1 MPKRD
6 LLRGYKDNAEVTA
19 ETVLEDGWYR
29 TGDLGYIDENGFL
42 VVFDRLKDIIKY
54 NGYVHLLGKRS
65 KTPTNIRSFA
75 SRFQVSPVELEEILV
90 QHPLVDE
97 AAVCG
102 IWSDQ
107 HSTELARAYIVLR
120 ESEAVQQHDLPQ
132 VARNLSQFVADRV
145 SNFKQLK
152 GGIVFADVLPKNH
165 TGKVLRRVLRLQRQ
179 ESEKDVIHAKL

>member
-1 MPKRD
+1 M
-6 LLRGYKDNAEVTA
+6 
-19 ETVLEDGWYR
+19 LEDGWYR
-29 TGDLGYIDENGFL
+29 TGDLGYIDEHGFL

-54 NGYVHLLGKRS
+54 NGYVYPIRARL

-75 SRFQVSPVELEEILV
+75 SRFQVSPIELEEILV

-120 ESEAVQQHDLPQ
+120 KSEAVQQDDFPQ
-132 VARNLSQFVADRV
+132 VARDLSQFVADRV

-152 GGIVFADVLPKNH
+152 GGVVFTNALPKNP
-165 TGKVLRRVLRLQRQ
+165 TGKVLRRVLRLQKK
-179 ESEKDVIHAKL
+179 ESNKDVIHAKL